1 MHFLLKE
8 SAGRCDFKDPADRS
22 DLDYGFV
29 HVVMPC
35 SMTYS
40 ISTILIFCGSVTS
53 EQNLLFVGFALVQD
67 SALPARNSSVVKTT
81 RMMPT
86 MMMSNLLLS
95 QSSGVVRYGA
105 SSKLSLSSPLAGTS
119 RGSFHES
126 VMKQTCVV
134 TSHLACMC

>member
-1 MHFLLKE
+1 MHFLFME
-8 SAGRCDFKDPADRS
+8 PAGRCGFKDPADKS
-22 DLDYGFV
+22 DLDFGFV

-40 ISTILIFCGSVTS
+40 ISTILIFCGSVMS
-53 EQNLLFVGFALVQD
+53 EQNLLSVGFVSFQD
-67 SALPARNSSVVKTT
+67 STLPARNSSVVKTT

-105 SSKLSLSSPLAGTS
+105 SSKLSLSSPS
-119 RGSFHES
+119 
-126 VMKQTCVV
+126 
-134 TSHLACMC
+134 